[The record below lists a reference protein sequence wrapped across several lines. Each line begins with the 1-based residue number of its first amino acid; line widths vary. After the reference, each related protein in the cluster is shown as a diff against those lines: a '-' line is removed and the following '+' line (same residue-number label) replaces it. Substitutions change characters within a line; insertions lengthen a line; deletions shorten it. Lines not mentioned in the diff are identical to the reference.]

1 MLKWLVALVIGLV
14 LVGALRPMLQ
24 RFGLGRLPGDLVLRW
39 RGQNYPLPLASTLL
53 LSAILALLTRVI

>member
-24 RFGLGRLPGDLVLRW
+24 RFGLGRLPGDFVLRW
-39 RGQNYPLPLASTLL
+39 RVQNYPLPLASTLL

>member
-1 MLKWLVALVIGLV
+1 
-14 LVGALRPMLQ
+14 
-24 RFGLGRLPGDLVLRW
+24 VLRW